1 MRTRQKF
8 ADTYAEMIKRK
19 KNGEMVMGLEEK
31 KKKIPPYDS
40 PLSGSRSKG
49 NLLPPAFG
57 ISKRKNVY
65 FLEDDTFESRDR
77 HRYGICDARDSTG
90 KRDSSDFSA
99 WNSGI
104 YDSDLQRISWKVGD

>member
-1 MRTRQKF
+1 MVLYLLTTILLVILAYRMPCNGDYYEDAAKF

-57 ISKRKNVY
+57 ISKRKERFIFFEMN
-65 FLEDDTFESRDR
+65 TF
-77 HRYGICDARDSTG
+77 
-90 KRDSSDFSA
+90 
-99 WNSGI
+99 
-104 YDSDLQRISWKVGD
+104 